1 MRRELE
7 ARVVSTIRLSLIHK
21 INFSILNETFHFKL
35 WEKLEKKVI
44 YIYIKKQLFE
54 LKMNEK

>member
-21 INFSILNETFHFKL
+21 INFSILNEKFHFKL

-44 YIYIKKQLFE
+44 YIYI
-54 LKMNEK
+54 